1 MALPNLR
8 CDNCGHHVT
17 DQYNRVFADNDGT
30 LHACSHCRSQ
40 KENVQRSRNRRINLT
55 C

>member
-1 MALPNLR
+1 MPE

-17 DQYNRVFADNDGT
+17 ERYKRVFADNDGI

-40 KENVQRSRNRRINLT
+40 SQMFNGAGVDK
-55 C
+55 